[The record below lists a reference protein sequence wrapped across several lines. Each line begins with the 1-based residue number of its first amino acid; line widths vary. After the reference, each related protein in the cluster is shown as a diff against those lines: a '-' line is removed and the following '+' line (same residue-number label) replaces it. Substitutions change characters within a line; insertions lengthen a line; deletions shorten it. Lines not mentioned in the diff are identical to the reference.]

1 MKLRPYQGAALV
13 AMREHLRCGARS
25 VLFQLPTGGGKT
37 AVSAFMLRGSAARG
51 LPSLFICHRREL
63 IRQASTTFNEI
74 GVEHGVIAAGF
85 PENDALIQIASID
98 TLKRRLDRVT
108 VPRLVVWDECHHVGA
123 AGWARVFS
131 HFNEAFH
138 VGLSATPARLDGK
151 GLGRYFEQMVQGPTT
166 QELIDDGY
174 LVAPRVFAPST
185 PDLTGIRT
193 RMGDFQRDAVENLM
207 VDNTVVGNAVEHYK
221 RFANG
226 KRAIVF
232 CVSVRHSEITRAS
245 FEASGIPTV
254 HIDGSLSLNER
265 DLRLRA
271 FSEGRA
277 TVMTNVDLVG
287 EGFDLPGIEAAILLR
302 PTKSLPLYLQ
312 QVGRALRPSEG
323 KSEAIILDHAG
334 NALRQGLP
342 NDNYQWKLT
351 DKKAVTRFGG
361 GGVQVRQC
369 PNCYFVHRP
378 RKECPECNHVY
389 SVDARV
395 VEEKS
400 GELIELQK
408 RQRKQE
414 VGRAKTLQELQ
425 HIAKVR
431 GYKPGWAYVRW
442 KHKQRR

>member
-1 MKLRPYQGAALV
+1 MRLRPYQGAALV

-245 FEASGIPTV
+245 F
-254 HIDGSLSLNER
+254 
-265 DLRLRA
+265 
-271 FSEGRA
+271 
-277 TVMTNVDLVG
+277 
-287 EGFDLPGIEAAILLR
+287 
-302 PTKSLPLYLQ
+302 
-312 QVGRALRPSEG
+312 
-323 KSEAIILDHAG
+323 
-334 NALRQGLP
+334 
-342 NDNYQWKLT
+342 
-351 DKKAVTRFGG
+351 
-361 GGVQVRQC
+361 
-369 PNCYFVHRP
+369 
-378 RKECPECNHVY
+378 
-389 SVDARV
+389 
-395 VEEKS
+395 
-400 GELIELQK
+400 
-408 RQRKQE
+408 
-414 VGRAKTLQELQ
+414 
-425 HIAKVR
+425 
-431 GYKPGWAYVRW
+431 
-442 KHKQRR
+442 